1 MASLVL
7 CLLEEPRPLI
17 YAGAISRRGRA
28 QLLALCGWALDLG
41 ALFCLSWLGHFFS
54 RVRKMLTSTSKAVSD

>member
-1 MASLVL
+1 MEPLDL
-7 CLLEEPRPLI
+7 CLLEDPRPLV
-17 YAGAISRRGRA
+17 YAEAISRRSRA

-54 RVRKMLTSTSKAVSD
+54 PARQRQCLIRS